1 MWRSVLLAIITGLF
15 LTISWPSIGFPGL
28 LFVAFVPLLI
38 LEKQF
43 SDAPFRRKSL
53 KIFLL
58 SWLAF
63 FIWNA
68 LAYRWLFYARPPVNP
83 TSLEIQQAWI
93 AYFFPVIL
101 NSLFMAIIFI
111 LYHKIRNKHG
121 QLYGFLF
128 LPTFW
133 MAFENLHLNWDFMWP
148 WLNLGN
154 GFASYYKWVQ
164 WYELTGTFGGTLWVW
179 IANLFLFKAI
189 LLYLEHGDKKLM
201 RKLYIAFALVVLVPI
216 GISYVMY
223 FNYEEKGEEINIVLL
238 QPDLDPYHE
247 KYVKSS
253 QEIVEEIISIGDKV
267 VTNQTDLILTPETS
281 FPGSEAVILND
292 MNSDPSIQ
300 ALRDWISNYPDV
312 VLVAGTSLIEFTN
325 ASQAPNITSI
335 PYNSNM
341 WINSYNSTIQLENS
355 NDSIPSYHKSKLV
368 VGVEY
373 FPYPTIFKPLLG
385 SVMLDFG
392 GSTNSLTK
400 SNKAKVFTNR
410 QNSAKIAPTIC
421 YESIFGEYTSEFV
434 KEGANLIAIS
444 TNDSWWGDT
453 DGHRQFLD
461 YARLRAI
468 ENRRSVARSANSG
481 ISAFINQRGD
491 IVQRLEYGKQGSL
504 VGSLKMNTKITN
516 YTIAGDFLSRIALI
530 ISGIILA
537 YFIVD
542 RIFNK
547 ERKSEYEN

>member
-1 MWRSVLLAIITGLF
+1 MWRSVLLAIIAGLF

-28 LFVAFVPLLI
+28 LFVAFVPLII